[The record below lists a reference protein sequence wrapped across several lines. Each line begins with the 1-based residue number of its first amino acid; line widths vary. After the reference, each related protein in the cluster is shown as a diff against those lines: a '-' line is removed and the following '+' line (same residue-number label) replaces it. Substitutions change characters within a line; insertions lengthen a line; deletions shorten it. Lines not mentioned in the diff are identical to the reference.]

1 VFDIRS
7 DPARSA
13 IAERAIAALPPAS
26 LLEGVA
32 STPTH
37 LSDLLR
43 SRPDLATEP
52 AFWSLEDAAKPDML
66 RLVGN
71 SPDLA
76 DGAID
81 AMIRSGRPLAREAR
95 SAFGSD
101 RVLRRLL
108 ARSGDP
114 TMDDGIRS
122 AWLSATASDT
132 DAVARVLAEDWL
144 DDVEKLEAIARA
156 TAPDAVP
163 NAYGD
168 DPWLTA
174 IRRLS
179 TPTMGAY
186 LASFLLVRALGRRTT
201 NSVDLVQATFDVV
214 YDAAEKRTLPE
225 DAWKILDRRLDR
237 SYWWHDWD
245 KCVRIRHTVVSMY
258 LDRGIDALAFVGIT
272 GRDDVF
278 AELIGAL
285 SEKFGSQRY
294 LRTIRNRMG
303 DAGVGGERLR
313 IVKHAI
319 W

>member
-1 VFDIRS
+1 MRS
-7 DPARSA
+7 DPARSS
-13 IAERAIAALPPAS
+13 IAERAIASMPSAS
-26 LLEGVA
+26 LLEGIA

-37 LSDLLR
+37 LFELLG

-52 AFWSLEDAAKPDML
+52 AFWSLEGAAKSDML
-66 RLVGN
+66 QLVGN

-81 AMIRSGRPLAREAR
+81 AMIRSGRSLAREAR
-95 SAFGSD
+95 GNFGSD

-108 ARSGDP
+108 ARSSDP

-122 AWLSATASDT
+122 AWLSAVVSDA
-132 DAVARVLAEDWL
+132 DAVARVLLEDWI
-144 DDVEKLEAIARA
+144 DDVETLETIARVV
-156 TAPDAVP
+156 APDAVP

-168 DPWLTA
+168 DPWLVA
-174 IRRLS
+174 VRRLS
-179 TPTMGAY
+179 TPLTSAY
-186 LASFLLVRALGRRTT
+186 LASFLLVRALGRRTM
-201 NSVDLVQATFDVV
+201 NSVELVQATFDVV
-214 YDAAEKRTLPE
+214 YDAAEKRTLPA

-237 SYWWHDWD
+237 SFRWHDWD

-258 LDRGIDALAFVGIT
+258 LDRGIDALAFVKIT

-278 AELIGAL
+278 TELIGAL

-294 LRTIRNRMG
+294 LKAIRNRMG
-303 DAGVGGERLR
+303 DAGIGGERLR